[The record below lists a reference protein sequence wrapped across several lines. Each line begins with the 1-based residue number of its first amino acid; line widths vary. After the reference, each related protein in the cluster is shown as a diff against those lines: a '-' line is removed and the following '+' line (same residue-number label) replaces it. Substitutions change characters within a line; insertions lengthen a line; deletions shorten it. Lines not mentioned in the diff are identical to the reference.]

1 MVSDRVWAAP
11 FCAHE
16 SIKADTPSVTAV
28 MASVA
33 PLMPPVMSGLKAS
46 SRTMPALTPA
56 ASRLPMAPSM
66 VAVEVAASLAASVM
80 PRSMMAR
87 LNSSAE
93 ISPFSMASRKLPAY
107 APFALR
113 ASCSLPEAPGMASES
128 WFQFSVVSLPA
139 PAVWVM
145 TMPTDLN
152 VSALPPA
159 TALRLP
165 AASASWA

>member
-1 MVSDRVWAAP
+1 
-11 FCAHE
+11 
-16 SIKADTPSVTAV
+16 
-28 MASVA
+28 
-33 PLMPPVMSGLKAS
+33 
-46 SRTMPALTPA
+46 
-56 ASRLPMAPSM
+56 MAPAM